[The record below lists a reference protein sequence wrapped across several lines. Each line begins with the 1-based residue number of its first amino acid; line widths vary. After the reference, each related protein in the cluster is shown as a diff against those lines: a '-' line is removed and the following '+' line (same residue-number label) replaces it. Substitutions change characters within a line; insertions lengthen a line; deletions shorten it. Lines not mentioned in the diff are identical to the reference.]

1 MSGKF
6 KVGDLILLNDFGRL
20 VMDDSR
26 IRPGLIVEGPYNMIY
41 AFTFQVFEDEEQNYD
56 FWSYDILI
64 GGELIK
70 TIPEDFI
77 ESVIK
82 NGEEHEE

>member
-1 MSGKF
+1 MSGKY
-6 KVGDLILLNDFGRL
+6 KIGDLVLLNDFGRL

-41 AFTFQVFEDEEQNYD
+41 AFTFQVFEDDEQDYT

-64 GGELIK
+64 GGELIN

-82 NGEEHEE
+82 EEDDEE